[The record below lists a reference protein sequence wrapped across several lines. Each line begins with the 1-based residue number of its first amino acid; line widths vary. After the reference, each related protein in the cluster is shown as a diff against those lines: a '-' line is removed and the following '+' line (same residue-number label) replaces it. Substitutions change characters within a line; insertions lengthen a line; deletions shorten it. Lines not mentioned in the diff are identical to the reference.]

1 MNSKLI
7 VYPTDFSNCAKNAM
21 PFAIAMG
28 KVLKCKIR
36 IVHSVEIGLVASSE
50 ENPSVILDEIIKL
63 EAIAESKLVKL
74 KEEIQALGIE
84 CEYALI
90 QGRTLFLKDYIE
102 DLNPLMIVMG
112 TIGNSGL
119 ENKIFGSQT
128 SKIIRNT
135 KSIVLAVPT
144 KAKFNNL
151 SKIVFATDYHTKD
164 KTCIEFISKIT
175 KFYEASL
182 RVIHICEPE
191 ENIEKNQKFLSLLES
206 EITKLVSTRKLHF
219 ELLSGKDAD
228 DCILEFLEK
237 EKPDMLCLVTRKRN
251 FIERVFEKSLA
262 KKMVNYTNT
271 PILVFS

>member
-1 MNSKLI
+1 MDSKLI
-7 VYPTDFSNCAKNAM
+7 IYPTDFSNCAKNAM

-36 IVHSVEIGLVASSE
+36 IVHSVEIGLVGSSE
-50 ENPSVILDEIIKL
+50 ENPRVILDKIIKL
-63 EAIAESKLVKL
+63 EAIAESKLIKL
-74 KEEIQALGIE
+74 KEEIQVLGLE
-84 CEYALI
+84 CEYELI
-90 QGRTLFLKDYIE
+90 HGRKLFLKEYME
-102 DLNPLMIVMG
+102 DLEPLMIVMG

-135 KSIVLAVPT
+135 KSIVLAVPE

-151 SKIVFATDYHTKD
+151 SQIVFATDYHTKD
-164 KTCIEFISKIT
+164 KNCVEFISKIT

-191 ENIEKNQKFLSLLES
+191 ENLEENQKFLSILED
-206 EITKLVSTRKLHF
+206 EISKAVSNRKLHF
-219 ELLSGKDAD
+219 ELLTGEDAD
-228 DCILEFLEK
+228 NIILEYLEK
-237 EKPDMLCLVTRKRN
+237 EKPDMLCLVTRKRT
-251 FIERVFEKSLA
+251 FIERIFEKSLA

-271 PILVFS
+271 PVLIFS

>member
-1 MNSKLI
+1 MAFNWI
-7 VYPTDFSNCAKNAM
+7 
-21 PFAIAMG
+21 I
-28 KVLKCKIR
+28 
-36 IVHSVEIGLVASSE
+36 HSIEIGFVASSE
-50 ENPSVILDEIIKL
+50 ENLTAILNEIIQL
-63 EAIAESKLVKL
+63 EAEAERKLIKL
-74 KEEIQALGIE
+74 KEEIQSLGLE
-84 CEYALI
+84 CEYDLVK
-90 QGRTLFLKDYIE
+90 GRISFLKNYME

-135 KSIVLAVPT
+135 KSIVLAVHA

-164 KTCIEFISKIT
+164 KNCVEFISKIT

-191 ENIEKNQKFLSLLES
+191 ENLEENQKFLLLLES
-206 EITKLVSTRKLHF
+206 EITMLVSTRKLHF